1 MDVTNPTNLEIT
13 REFFSILVQTRLKG
27 EKFMI
32 RGEEKV
38 YIYILAS
45 KLKSNYLSILRK
57 D

>member
-38 YIYILAS
+38 YIYPCFEIEIELFEHS
-45 KLKSNYLSILRK
+45 
-57 D
+57 

>member
-32 RGEEKV
+32 RGEEKG